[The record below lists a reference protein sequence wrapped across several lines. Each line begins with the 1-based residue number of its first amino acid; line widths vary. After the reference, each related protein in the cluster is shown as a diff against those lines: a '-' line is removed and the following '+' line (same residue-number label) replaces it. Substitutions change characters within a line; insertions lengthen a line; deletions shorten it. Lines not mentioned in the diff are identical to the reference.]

1 MRDDEK
7 DLHRNTATTTT
18 GTTTA
23 EHHDANPDPLTGE
36 AGAHPIGTGVG
47 AASGGTVGAVI
58 GGAVG
63 GPLGAMVGAAV
74 GGLAGGLAGKGISES
89 VNPTE
94 EDAYWRENHAQ
105 RPYAA
110 NRGYDELGPAYQY
123 GWETW
128 AREGNRGWNGAEKDL
143 EQGWDKARGD
153 SRLSWNDARNAT
165 RDAWDRLDSR
175 ASGGH
180 ATPGI
185 NSQGDRAVMGVGNY
199 DNLSQVGGVSTGT
212 GISTDVPPVADAPGA
227 FGMNPGVTAESLG
240 HPEGHTGTASQAH
253 FGNTEDRYWREQFSS
268 RPYAQSGRSYDDYR
282 PAYQYGYDAAHLHQ
296 GRRWEDA
303 ESDLER
309 GWEKARGTSHMAW
322 QDVKDAARDA
332 WHRVE
337 RALPGDA
344 DRDGR

>member
-1 MRDDEK
+1 MNEDRDI
-7 DLHRNTATTTT
+7 TT
-18 GTTTA
+18 GRTTST
-23 EHHDANPDPLTGE
+23 ELDHETKRDANRDPITGE
-36 AGAHPIGTGVG
+36 PGAHPVGTGVG
-47 AASGGTVGAVI
+47 ALGGAASGAAI

-63 GPLGAMVGAAV
+63 GPVGAVIGAAV
-74 GGLAGGLAGKGISES
+74 GGVAGGLAGKGVAES

-143 EQGWDKARGD
+143 EQGWDQARGN

-185 NSQGDRAVMGVGNY
+185 NSEGERAVMGIGNY
-199 DNLSQVGGVSTGT
+199 DNMSQVGGLSTGT
-212 GISTDVPPVADAPGA
+212 GISTDVPPVADGPGA
-227 FGMNPGVTAESLG
+227 FGMNPGVTAEDLAY
-240 HPEGHTGTASQAH
+240 PEGHTGS
-253 FGNTEDRYWREQFSS
+253 
-268 RPYAQSGRSYDDYR
+268 
-282 PAYQYGYDAAHLHQ
+282 AA
-296 GRRWEDA
+296 R
-303 ESDLER
+303 
-309 GWEKARGTSHMAW
+309 
-322 QDVKDAARDA
+322 DVKDA
-332 WHRVE
+332 
-337 RALPGDA
+337 
-344 DRDGR
+344 DRDRR